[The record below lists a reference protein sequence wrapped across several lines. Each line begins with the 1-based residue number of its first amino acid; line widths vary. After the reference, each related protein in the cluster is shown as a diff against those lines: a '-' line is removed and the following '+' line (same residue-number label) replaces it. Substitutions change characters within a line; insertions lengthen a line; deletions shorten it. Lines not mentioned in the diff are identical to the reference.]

1 MACLRTLVAELGRM
15 TPLKTSLLDR
25 VDPVFVCGVQGAL
38 DSPRPA
44 LVNIHLSQ
52 EQAKPMMR
60 KQ

>member
-1 MACLRTLVAELGRM
+1 M